1 MKLINSFLAAALLL
15 PIFTLTS
22 CNDSGNDDP
31 LIIYNAF
38 VTYDGSDGNTAT
50 FTTQEKDDSD
60 LITFTATVNATGL
73 TKGKRYVISYTTPDG
88 SRFKSGPIELYQV
101 LTPYQ
106 EPYKEASL
114 DEINNFFNF
123 NKPLSKTVSSTPGRT
138 GMYINVPALAEFP
151 PKTFG
156 LYVDKAT
163 LSNELPDVYVV
174 FDPDSDKSAPVGTY
188 LGSFD
193 ISKLF
198 ENHAGIR
205 LHYYQNATQKTTD
218 FRKGNISI
226 KPVE

>member
-1 MKLINSFLAAALLL
+1 MKFIKSILAAAMLL
-15 PIFTLTS
+15 PILTLTS

-38 VTYDGSDGNTAT
+38 VTYEGSDGNTAT

-60 LITFTATVNATGL
+60 IITFTATVNASGL

-106 EPYKEASL
+106 EPYKEATL
-114 DEINNFFNF
+114 DEIKELNNNPV
-123 NKPLSKTVSSTPGRT
+123 NSTPGRT
-138 GMYINVPALAEFP
+138 GMYINVPVLSEFP

-163 LSNELPDVYVV
+163 LSNEMPDVYVV
-174 FDPDSDKSAPVGTY
+174 FQSDVEKPRPAGTY

-205 LHYYQNATQKTTD
+205 LHYRQDNTDKATE
-218 FRKGNISI
+218 FRKGNAAI

>member
-15 PIFTLTS
+15 PIFTLTG

-38 VTYDGSDGNTAT
+38 VTYDGSEGNTAT

-60 LITFTATVNATGL
+60 IITFTATVNASGL

-88 SRFKSGPIELYQV
+88 SRFKSGPIELYDWGM
-101 LTPYQ
+101 PYQ
-106 EPYKEASL
+106 EPYQEASL
-114 DEINNFFNF
+114 EMIKGLINT
-123 NKPLSKTVSSTPGRT
+123 TVTSTPGRT
-138 GMYINVPALAEFP
+138 GMYINVPALSEFP
-151 PKTFG
+151 PKTFC
-156 LYVDKAT
+156 LFVDKAT

-174 FDPDSDKSAPVGTY
+174 FESDNDKPSSARTY

-218 FRKGNISI
+218 FRKGDKPI

>member
-1 MKLINSFLAAALLL
+1 MKLINNILAAAILL
-15 PIFTLTS
+15 PLFTLAS
-22 CNDSGNDDP
+22 CNNDDPDP

-38 VTYDGSDGNTAT
+38 VNYQGTEGNTAT
-50 FTTQEKDDSD
+50 FTTQEKDDSE
-60 LITFTATVNATGL
+60 LITFTTTANVSSL
-73 TKGKRYVISYTTPDG
+73 TKGNRYVISYSTPDG
-88 SRFKSGPIELYQV
+88 SRFKSGPIELYQW

-106 EPYKEASL
+106 EPYKEATIE
-114 DEINNFFNF
+114 EIQELNTN
-123 NKPLSKTVSSTPGRT
+123 PVSCSPGRT
-138 GMYINVPALAEFP
+138 GVYINVPAVAEFP

-163 LSNELPDVYVV
+163 MSNELPDVYVI
-174 FDPDSDKSAPVGTY
+174 FKADDKKPSQAGTY

-205 LHYYQNATQKTTD
+205 LHYQQNGIYKMTD
-218 FRKGNISI
+218 YRKGNMTI

>member
-1 MKLINSFLAAALLL
+1 MKLINNILAAAILL
-15 PIFTLTS
+15 PLFTLAS
-22 CNDSGNDDP
+22 CNNDDPDP

-38 VTYDGSDGNTAT
+38 VNYQGTEGNTAT
-50 FTTQEKDDSD
+50 FTTQEKDDSE
-60 LITFTATVNATGL
+60 LITFTTTANVSSL
-73 TKGKRYVISYTTPDG
+73 TKGNRYVISYSTPDG

-106 EPYKEASL
+106 EPYKEATIE
-114 DEINNFFNF
+114 EIQELNAN
-123 NKPLSKTVSSTPGRT
+123 PVSCSPGRT
-138 GMYINVPALAEFP
+138 GVYINVPAVAEFP

-163 LSNELPDVYVV
+163 MSNELPDVYVI
-174 FDPDSDKSAPVGTY
+174 FEADDKKPSQAGTY

-205 LHYYQNATQKTTD
+205 LHYQQNGIYKITD
-218 FRKGNISI
+218 YRKGNMTI

>member
-1 MKLINSFLAAALLL
+1 MKLINNILAAAILL
-15 PIFTLTS
+15 PLFTLAS
-22 CNDSGNDDP
+22 CNNDDPDP

-38 VTYDGSDGNTAT
+38 VNYQGTDGNTAT
-50 FTTQEKDDSD
+50 FTTQEKDDSE
-60 LITFTATVNATGL
+60 LITFTTTANVSSL
-73 TKGKRYVISYTTPDG
+73 TKGNRYVISYSTPDG

-106 EPYKEASL
+106 EPYKEATIE
-114 DEINNFFNF
+114 EIQELNAN
-123 NKPLSKTVSSTPGRT
+123 PVSCSPGRT
-138 GMYINVPALAEFP
+138 GVYINVPAVAEFP

-163 LSNELPDVYVV
+163 MSNELPDVYVIFEADV
-174 FDPDSDKSAPVGTY
+174 TKPSQAGTY

-205 LHYYQNATQKTTD
+205 LHYQQNGIYKMTD
-218 FRKGNISI
+218 YRKGNITI

>member
-15 PIFTLTS
+15 PIITLTS

-38 VTYDGSDGNTAT
+38 VTYDGSEGNTAT

-60 LITFTATVNATGL
+60 IITFTATVNASGL

-106 EPYKEASL
+106 EPYKEATL
-114 DEINNFFNF
+114 DEINNLFNTA
-123 NKPLSKTVSSTPGRT
+123 LSKTVSSTPGRT
-138 GMYINVPALAEFP
+138 GMYINVPALSEFP

-163 LSNELPDVYVV
+163 LSNELPDVYIV

-205 LHYYQNATQKTTD
+205 LHYYQESIAKIAE
-218 FRKGNISI
+218 FRKGNKPI
-226 KPVE
+226 KPIE

>member
-1 MKLINSFLAAALLL
+1 MKLINNILAAAILL
-15 PIFTLTS
+15 PLFTLAS
-22 CNDSGNDDP
+22 CNNDDPDP

-38 VTYDGSDGNTAT
+38 VNYQGTDGNTAT
-50 FTTQEKDDSD
+50 FTTQEKDDSE
-60 LITFTATVNATGL
+60 LITFTTTANVSSL
-73 TKGKRYVISYTTPDG
+73 TKGNRYVISYSTPDG

-106 EPYKEASL
+106 EPYKEATIE
-114 DEINNFFNF
+114 EIQELNAN
-123 NKPLSKTVSSTPGRT
+123 PVSCSPGRT
-138 GMYINVPALAEFP
+138 GVYINVPAVAEFP

-163 LSNELPDVYVV
+163 MSNELPDVYVI
-174 FDPDSDKSAPVGTY
+174 FEADDKKPSQAGTY

-205 LHYYQNATQKTTD
+205 LHYQQNGIYKMTD
-218 FRKGNISI
+218 YRKGNMTI

>member
-1 MKLINSFLAAALLL
+1 MKLINNILAAAILL
-15 PIFTLTS
+15 PLFTLAS
-22 CNDSGNDDP
+22 CNNDDPDP

-38 VTYDGSDGNTAT
+38 VNYQGTEGNTAT
-50 FTTQEKDDSD
+50 FTTQEKDDSE
-60 LITFTATVNATGL
+60 LITFTTTANVSSL
-73 TKGKRYVISYTTPDG
+73 TKGNRYVISYSTPDG

-106 EPYKEASL
+106 EPYKEATIE
-114 DEINNFFNF
+114 EIQELNAN
-123 NKPLSKTVSSTPGRT
+123 PVSCSPGRT
-138 GMYINVPALAEFP
+138 GVYINVPAVAEFP

-163 LSNELPDVYVV
+163 MSNELPDVYVI
-174 FDPDSDKSAPVGTY
+174 FEADDKKPSQAGTY

-205 LHYYQNATQKTTD
+205 LHYQQNGIYKMTD
-218 FRKGNISI
+218 YRKGNMTI

>member
-15 PIFTLTS
+15 PIITLTS

-38 VTYDGSDGNTAT
+38 VTYDGSEGNTAT

-60 LITFTATVNATGL
+60 IITFTATVNASGL

-114 DEINNFFNF
+114 EMIKGLINT
-123 NKPLSKTVSSTPGRT
+123 TVSSTPGRT
-138 GMYINVPALAEFP
+138 GMYINVPARADFP

-156 LYVDKAT
+156 LFVDKAT
-163 LSNELPDVYVV
+163 LSNELPDVYIV
-174 FDPDSDKSAPVGTY
+174 FESDNTKPSQVGTY

-205 LHYYQNATQKTTD
+205 LHYYQESIAKIAE
-218 FRKGNISI
+218 FRKGNKPI